1 MMMSSDE
8 EPSFDWEAEGPVAP
22 GAGRLADQAEVSAF
36 GSFSRLE

>member
-8 EPSFDWEAEGPVAP
+8 EPSFDWEAEGPVAV
-22 GAGRLADQAEVSAF
+22 AEVSAF